1 MRKSESASVM
11 MYMLGM
17 DFLLTAISTIRLPKK
32 AVRSMSKMNND
43 STTTIPVLRELNC
56 LASFST
62 VLMVLFSVIICC
74 SLLDEEHHFRRRTRR
89 TTLSPR
95 TRHTFKL
102 STISEE
108 FVRTELKKIRPS
120 KSTGLADTPARLLKD
135 GSDAISR
142 PLTVLMNRSIA
153 EGSIPS
159 TDRNILLSHLY
170 INLTLGR
177 IQRTTDQFPYYQF
190 SVKS

>member
-56 LASFST
+56 WAGFST

-108 FVRTELKKIRPS
+108 FVRTELKKIRSS

-177 IQRTTDQFPYYQF
+177 IQTTTDQFPYYQF